1 MEPESDLARGLDT
14 VPARSLRPG
23 VTVCIASHPARTQ
36 TWLAAAITSVLKQT
50 RQPEA
55 IVVVNDTG
63 QRGAGWTR
71 RTILESVTTEWIAWL
86 DSDDE
91 WYPNHLE
98 RCLGYAQETGAIF
111 VYPWFDG
118 GDPLGHFGIPF
129 NPCTPHHTTMGHLV
143 RTDIALRVGFYD
155 SQPGPYSNEDWLF
168 IVGVSEIACREGL
181 KMVHLPERTW
191 YYRQNGQNTS
201 GKPGQGD
208 AR

>member
-1 MEPESDLARGLDT
+1 MTD
-14 VPARSLRPG
+14 LRPG

-36 TWLAAAITSVLKQT
+36 TWLAAALGSVLKQT

-55 IVVVNDTG
+55 ILVVNDT
-63 QRGAGWTR
+63 QRQGAGWTR
-71 RTILESVTTEWIAWL
+71 RTLLNAVETEWIAWL

-91 WYPNHLE
+91 WYPEHLE
-98 RCLGYAQETGAIF
+98 KLLAIAAERDDIIF

-118 GDPLGHFGIPF
+118 GDPLGHFGLPF

-143 RTDIALRVGFYD
+143 KTEIAKRVGFYD
-155 SQPGPYSNEDWLF
+155 SQEGPFSNEDWLF
-168 IVGVSEIACREGL
+168 IVGVSEIACQEGL
-181 KMVHLPERTW
+181 RMVHLPERTW